1 MKTIAIN
8 AERSYE
14 VVFVESWQN
23 ELIQAIG
30 DRTAAI
36 IYPTSLKSYLKDVP
50 TSIHR
55 IEVPDGESQKSI
67 ENFGQVLNSLA
78 ELGISRNGVIV
89 GLGGG
94 ATTDLAGFAAASYLR
109 GVSWIAI
116 PTSLAAMV
124 DASIGGKTGINLE
137 SGKNLA
143 GAFYSPAR
151 VIIDESFLFSLSERD
166 LRAGMAEVAKCGFI
180 ADVEILDLIERD
192 WRKNLSELIYR
203 AVLVK
208 ANVVSRDFRES
219 FEREIL
225 NYGHTLGHAVEK
237 DSQFEMRHGESVS
250 VGLIYAA
257 ALSKKFSGL
266 SDADYLRH
274 ITILQSLELPIT
286 YERTKWPNLISL
298 MQKDKKKKDS
308 LRFVTLS
315 KLGSP
320 VRLENIEE
328 KSLQS
333 IYEEVVGR

>member
-1 MKTIAIN
+1 MKAIAIN

-14 VVFVESWQN
+14 VVFVESWRK

-30 DRTAAI
+30 DRAAAI

-67 ENFGQVLNSLA
+67 ENFGRVLNSLA

-137 SGKNLA
+137 GGKNLA

-151 VIIDESFLFSLSERD
+151 VIIDESFLSSLSERD

-192 WRKNLSELIYR
+192 WRRNLSELIYR

-286 YERTKWPNLISL
+286 YERTKWPNLMSF

-315 KLGSP
+315 KLGNP